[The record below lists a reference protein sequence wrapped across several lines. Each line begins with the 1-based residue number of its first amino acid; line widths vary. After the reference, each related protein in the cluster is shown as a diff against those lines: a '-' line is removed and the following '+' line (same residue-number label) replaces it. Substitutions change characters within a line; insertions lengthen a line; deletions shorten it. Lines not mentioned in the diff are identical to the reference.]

1 MWMARSEAKT
11 VDEFL
16 AGLPEERR
24 KVLTAI
30 RKLIRKHLPKGYE
43 EAVNWGM
50 LTYQIPLARYPDTY
64 NGQPLCYVALASQKN
79 YCSLHVMAVYMNPVQ
94 TKALQEGFAKE
105 GKKLNMGKGC
115 IRFQKPEDLALDAIA
130 KSIASTPPAALMQV
144 YEAARAARKK

>member
-43 EAVNWGM
+43 EAVSSGM
-50 LTYQIPLARYPDTY
+50 LTYQVPLARYPDTY
-64 NGQPLCYVALASQKN
+64 NGQPLCYVALA
-79 YCSLHVMAVYMNPVQ
+79 
-94 TKALQEGFAKE
+94 
-105 GKKLNMGKGC
+105 
-115 IRFQKPEDLALDAIA
+115 
-130 KSIASTPPAALMQV
+130 
-144 YEAARAARKK
+144 